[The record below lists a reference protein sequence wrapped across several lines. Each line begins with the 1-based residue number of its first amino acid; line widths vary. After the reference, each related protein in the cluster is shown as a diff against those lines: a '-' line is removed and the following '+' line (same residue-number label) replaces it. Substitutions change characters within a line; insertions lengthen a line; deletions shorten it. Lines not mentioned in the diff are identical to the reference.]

1 MMAGQD
7 AAVLG
12 DEEAGSDA
20 LQTFAFHVAVRRLGE
35 HFLDVLLTPLANL
48 GRLRGADRPSLA
60 VFRRDSLDR
69 FVRFVEAVDDDRTV
83 LGSCRRGSRDARRHG
98 RSEEHTSELQS
109 SMRISY
115 AVFCLKKK
123 KIQ

>member
-83 LGSCRRGSRDARRHG
+83 LGSCRRGSREDRKSTR
-98 RSEEHTSELQS
+98 LNS
-109 SMRISY
+109 SH
-115 AVFCLKKK
+115 
-123 KIQ
+123 